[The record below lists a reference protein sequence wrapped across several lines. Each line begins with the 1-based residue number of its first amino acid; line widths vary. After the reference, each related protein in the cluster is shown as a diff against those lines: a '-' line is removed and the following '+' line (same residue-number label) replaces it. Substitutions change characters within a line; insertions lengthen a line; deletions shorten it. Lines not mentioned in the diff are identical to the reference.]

1 MHASRLT
8 LFVAGAVATLVL
20 GSGTAIA
27 ANGGNITIG
36 RNNHATSLTGLTNTN
51 GSALSLQSK
60 AGYPA
65 LKVGNTSKVVNL
77 NADLVDGLSSGDLA
91 RTAGRTGSFDV
102 DGLSF
107 DLDLDTFPDTIIA
120 EAQCPPGTQFT
131 GGGHSNYTTSGVTL
145 EAMPGITAESFVVIV
160 GVDETVTENVQD
172 VSAAVTCYSPTG
184 AIEGSYRSR
193 RTTEASA
200 ATRLPAA
207 TVKKLTARAAAQDR

>member
-8 LFVAGAVATLVL
+8 LFVAGAVATLVV

-27 ANGGNITIG
+27 ANGGSIAIG
-36 RNNHATSLTGLTNTN
+36 RNNHATSLTGVTNTN
-51 GSALSLQSK
+51 GSALSLQSR

-77 NADLVDGLSSGDLA
+77 NADLVDGLGSGDLA
-91 RTAGRTGSFDV
+91 RTAGRTGSFDA

-120 EAQCPPGTQFT
+120 EAQCPPSTQLT

-145 EAMPGITAESFVVIV
+145 EAMPGITAETFVVIV

-184 AIEGSYRSR
+184 AITNSYRSR